1 MAQASQERSNHEP
14 MASKNQIVQ
23 EWTYCI
29 CEKTSCCTWLLDS
42 RAKDGLDFF
51 FHRERDA
58 QVRARDFIREG
69 WPVNVPLLLDL
80 IQWGRK
86 AKIRFFFK

>member
-1 MAQASQERSNHEP
+1 MAQTSQERSNHER
-14 MASKNQIVQ
+14 MASKNQIFQ

-58 QVRARDFIREG
+58 QVRDFITEG

-80 IQWGRK
+80 IQWGEWPRSV
-86 AKIRFFFK
+86 FF